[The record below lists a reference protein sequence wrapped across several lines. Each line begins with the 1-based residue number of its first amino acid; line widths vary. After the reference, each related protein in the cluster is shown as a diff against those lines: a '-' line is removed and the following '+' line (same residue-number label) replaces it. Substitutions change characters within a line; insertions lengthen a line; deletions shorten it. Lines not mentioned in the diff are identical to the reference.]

1 MNTKLETSNLKFET
15 FPALAGTVHG
25 IFTRHGGYSRPPWHT
40 LNFGHLVGDDP
51 AAVDENFRRACA
63 ALNTDPARVAS
74 PFQVHGNRVWH
85 VTADNIS
92 FRQERADGMITRE
105 PGILLHMRFADCTP
119 LLFFDPVAGA
129 VGLGHAGWRG
139 TMQNVAGAVVQAMAD
154 TFGSRPADIRLVIG
168 PAIGPC
174 CYQVGEDVLHAAHQ
188 SFADPESLFDRANG
202 DMKFNLWEA
211 NRRQAEAVGVGE
223 IIVSGICTA
232 CHTDD
237 FFSHRAERGKTGR
250 FGAFIGLKTGD

>member
-1 MNTKLETSNLKFET
+1 MNLKPETPNPIT
-15 FPALAGTVHG
+15 FPALAGTIHG
-25 IFTRHGGYSRPPWHT
+25 IFTRHGGASEAPWHS

-51 AAVDENFRRACA
+51 ATVDENFRRACT

-85 VTADNIS
+85 VTAENTS
-92 FRQERADGMITRE
+92 FRHERADGMITRAPE
-105 PGILLHMRFADCTP
+105 ILLHMRFADCTP

-139 TMQNVAGAVVQAMAD
+139 TMQNVAGAVVQAMAA
-154 TFGSRPADIRLVIG
+154 TFGSRPADIRMVIG

-174 CYQVGEDVLHAAHQ
+174 CYQVGDDVLRAAQ
-188 SFADPESLFDRANG
+188 ASFADPDSLFDRANG
-202 DMKFNLWEA
+202 DMKLNLWEA
-211 NRRQAEAVGVGE
+211 NRRQAEAAGVGE

-237 FFSHRAERGKTGR
+237 FFSHRAEHGKTGR
-250 FGAFIGLKTGD
+250 FGAFIGLKGE

>member
-1 MNTKLETSNLKFET
+1 MNLKPLT
-15 FPALAGTVHG
+15 FPALAETKHG
-25 IFTRHGGYSRPPWHT
+25 IFTRHGGASNPPWHS

-51 AAVDENFRRACA
+51 ATVDENFRRACA

-85 VTADNIS
+85 VTAENAS

-139 TMQNVAGAVVQAMAD
+139 TMQNVTGAVVQAMRE
-154 TFGSRPADIRLVIG
+154 TFGSNPADIRMVIG

-174 CYQVGEDVLHAAHQ
+174 CYQVGDDVVRAARD
-188 SFADPESLFDRANG
+188 SFADPETLFDHSGG
-202 DMKFNLWEA
+202 DVKFNLWAA
-211 NRRQAEAVGVGE
+211 NRRQAEAAGVGE
-223 IIVSGICTA
+223 IVSSEICTA
-232 CHTDD
+232 CHTAD
-237 FFSHRAERGKTGR
+237 FFSHRAEHGKTGR
-250 FGAFIGLKTGD
+250 FGAFIGLTNNGT